1 MDKLIVIAGVTASGK
16 SQIALDL
23 AKRIDGV
30 IINADSRQVY
40 QEISIGTAKP
50 TFQNYKDNI
59 GYIDNIPHYL
69 YSYVSVKE
77 DYNLYRYQ
85 KDVYSALKEITQ
97 DKVPILVGGTGLYID
112 SVVYSYK
119 LVEHT
124 IINNNSDTNLDN
136 LSVEEL
142 QEMIDKEELSKLNN
156 SDINNPRRLVRLIQG
171 RSYEMEKGEEIPHIY
186 FVIDKPK
193 EEINK
198 NIEKRVD
205 YMLENGL
212 IEENKYIRDN
222 DLRKYKALNTIGY
235 QEFDDTTLSIEQVR
249 EKIITHTKQYAKRQR
264 TWFRRNKEVIYV
276 KSLEE
281 ITSLL

>member
-1 MDKLIVIAGVTASGK
+1 
-16 SQIALDL
+16 
-23 AKRIDGV
+23 
-30 IINADSRQVY
+30 
-40 QEISIGTAKP
+40 
-50 TFQNYKDNI
+50 
-59 GYIDNIPHYL
+59 
-69 YSYVSVKE
+69 
-77 DYNLYRYQ
+77 
-85 KDVYSALKEITQ
+85 
-97 DKVPILVGGTGLYID
+97 
-112 SVVYSYK
+112 
-119 LVEHT
+119 
-124 IINNNSDTNLDN
+124 NNNSDTNLDN

-142 QEMIDKEELSKLNN
+142 QKMVDKEELSKLNN

-205 YMLENGL
+205 YMLDNGL

-222 DLRKYKALNTIGY
+222 DLRKYKSLNTIGY
-235 QEFDDTTLSIEQVR
+235 QEFDDTTLSIEDVR

-264 TWFRRNKEVIYV
+264 TWFRRNKKVIYV
-276 KSLEE
+276 KTLED